1 MKKIRALI
9 LVGVIVMAGCATTP
23 YQEMTEKRINSSLS
37 QAEEYFNLGLYASAA
52 LAFEK
57 VVQLAVVEQRP
68 DIMTRAQFKFA
79 LSLERCFA
87 HPGQVQH
94 AWDIALNYAQT
105 YNLYIFDIT
114 LGKLSWQISNS
125 SPEDA
130 GICDAELDQFGKE
143 SFAKT
148 LTQKIQW
155 LNLSAKCHMAQ
166 GMMDD
171 AWENLDDAMALLK
184 GKDKDLSETKELD
197 QVLSLTL
204 FNRAMVLVGKKQF
217 SDAMGIFNRSLAMD
231 VRNNN
236 VSGVYANLHAQAK
249 LFDAMGEKSR
259 AQSTR
264 EQLIQVQ
271 RYMTSLSY

>member
-1 MKKIRALI
+1 
-9 LVGVIVMAGCATTP
+9 MAGCATTP
-23 YQEMTEKRINSSLS
+23 YQEVTEKRINSYLS

-68 DIMTRAQFKFA
+68 DTMTRAQFKFA

-87 HPGQVQH
+87 DPGQVQQ

-105 YNLYIFDIT
+105 YHLYTFDIT
-114 LGKLSWQISNS
+114 LGRLSWQISNYS
-125 SPEDA
+125 REDA
-130 GICDAELDQFGKE
+130 GNCDADLDHFPKD

-148 LTQKIQW
+148 LTQKVQW

-171 AWENLDDAMALLK
+171 AWDNLGDAMALINGK
-184 GKDKDLSETKELD
+184 GKDKSETKELD

-204 FNRAMVLVGKKQF
+204 FNRAMVLVGKKKF
-217 SDAMGIFNRSLAMD
+217 SDAMAIFNQSLAMD
-231 VRNNN
+231 VSNNN
-236 VSGVYANLHAQAK
+236 VSGVYANLNALAK
-249 LFDAMGEKSR
+249 LFDAMGESSR